1 MRAHLVEDSW
11 FPRPTRSFATPPATL
26 DPHEPAL
33 LISPRGKRPA
43 GRHPSSRASTSDMRS
58 PPAWDLLP
66 ASVLCWQS
74 SAIPRRSLRRRRRRV
89 HRRPPRSRVRR
100 GGCQAERQAERRC
113 PPDREQR
120 DPRRQTGTLPFEA
133 IHKRAGPCRAVRGH
147 LGDTVQPRLSAA
159 FTFRWSRK
167 KYDCRDPHADERP
180 YEWLTFSEHSKD
192 FEKNRTCSQ
201 SNTEGAGPR
210 TNHPG

>member
-120 DPRRQTGTLPFEA
+120 DPRRQPA
-133 IHKRAGPCRAVRGH
+133 PCRS
-147 LGDTVQPRLSAA
+147 RLSIRGQVRVVLSGDISGTP
-159 FTFRWSRK
+159 FSRPE
-167 KYDCRDPHADERP
+167 RRLHDPLEQ
-180 YEWLTFSEHSKD
+180 
-192 FEKNRTCSQ
+192 EKV
-201 SNTEGAGPR
+201 
-210 TNHPG
+210 

>member
-1 MRAHLVEDSW
+1 
-11 FPRPTRSFATPPATL
+11 
-26 DPHEPAL
+26 
-33 LISPRGKRPA
+33 
-43 GRHPSSRASTSDMRS
+43 
-58 PPAWDLLP
+58 
-66 ASVLCWQS
+66 
-74 SAIPRRSLRRRRRRV
+74 
-89 HRRPPRSRVRR
+89 
-100 GGCQAERQAERRC
+100 
-113 PPDREQR
+113 
-120 DPRRQTGTLPFEA
+120 LPFEA

-201 SNTEGAGPR
+201 SNTEGPGPR